1 MSNNEQKPPKF
12 GLVAVIAFVVVIAL
26 YILLNEFIL
35 TPVIEWLRGVF
46 NW

>member
-1 MSNNEQKPPKF
+1 MNNNEQKPPKF
-12 GLVAVIAFVVVIAL
+12 GLTALVIFIVVIAL

-35 TPVIEWLRGVF
+35 TPIIEYLRGAF